1 MDNQEQIKE
10 IMRYREHLSELTHT
24 DIDLN
29 TAALIWVRK
38 YAQIWRLHHNISGSN
53 LH

>member
-10 IMRYREHLSELTHT
+10 IMRYRQHLSQITHH
-24 DIDLN
+24 DIDQE

-38 YAQIWRLHHNISGSN
+38 YARLWRLVQESAEVKIH
-53 LH
+53 

>member
-10 IMRYREHLSELTHT
+10 IMRYRLHLSRITHHE
-24 DIDLN
+24 IDLE

-38 YAQIWRLHHNISGSN
+38 YARVWRLVHESGELKN
-53 LH
+53 